1 MSSSTYNSFTNYVSY
16 NKSLYPKGILPS
28 KVKFPK
34 KVSCNPSKEQFQQ
47 IVVILSHNY
56 NRQSTWTENHVY
68 RFLDD
73 LYGLYQFTEGRLLYS
88 FENQALVEYFRELFL
103 ETNEDIKDDMRKYG
117 KDSRFVLGFPN
128 AISYQCMRCILS
140 IEPQLLDTEI
150 VLFIRNF
157 YLWLEENAITGTRL
171 NTYNDDRYSLIKNK
185 EIPERLNE
193 LRKRN
198 GIDESHIELDRLSNT
213 HIIMLWKKN

>member
-1 MSSSTYNSFTNYVSY
+1 M
-16 NKSLYPKGILPS
+16 
-28 KVKFPK
+28 
-34 KVSCNPSKEQFQQ
+34 QF
-47 IVVILSHNY
+47 H
-56 NRQSTWTENHVY
+56 
-68 RFLDD
+68 
-73 LYGLYQFTEGRLLYS
+73 
-88 FENQALVEYFRELFL
+88 
-103 ETNEDIKDDMRKYG
+103 
-117 KDSRFVLGFPN
+117 
-128 AISYQCMRCILS
+128 ISVCVALS